1 MQSILNIQ
9 ECPVLPQGGHS
20 DKKASSLPTSDLSAP
35 ELSLFKQLHSSKMKS
50 LCLGT
55 NFVLL
60 AFLLSGHANAHHAVA
75 VHFDKS
81 QSVKVRGMVVEFELR
96 SPHAT
101 IVIDGSIVG
110 EDGNPVG
117 DTERWEIAS
126 ISAPGLRRLGMDR
139 NTLKPPQM
147 K

>member
-1 MQSILNIQ
+1 
-9 ECPVLPQGGHS
+9 
-20 DKKASSLPTSDLSAP
+20 
-35 ELSLFKQLHSSKMKS
+35 
-50 LCLGT
+50 
-55 NFVLL
+55 
-60 AFLLSGHANAHHAVA
+60 
-75 VHFDKS
+75 
-81 QSVKVRGMVVEFELR
+81 MVVEFELR